1 MAIAERTGE
10 QPDRVGYMVRSWIRD
25 GLLPRP
31 KIVPIPGSRGTRG
44 DYSEA
49 VLIGYLAVKL
59 LRPKGKPLTI
69 RVEWPTRE
77 DMEAMKEGLRLTAKY
92 MEWLQKE
99 HGLSLSEIVALQDSG
114 QLPPP
119 PPALLEERALLA
131 ARPKRKPYVHLI
143 RLNTKTLARLIP
155 ITRGEV
161 NPEIWLNAGSLTPAD
176 LAEAIGARSAVQA
189 YAEYKAVSKIW
200 EAVAEAETGIKPSD
214 VIPIDNDVI
223 AYQGKEEIWRL
234 TESKW
239 ANIKNGPG
247 TENELEG
254 VRQAEEPK
262 VLEKGNSD
270 KLQTE
275 TKEVFNN
282 DHTKRK
288 RPAGKQ
294 GGQK

>member
-59 LRPKGKPLTI
+59 LHPRGKPLTI
-69 RVEWPTRE
+69 RFDWPTKE
-77 DMEAMKEGLRLTAKY
+77 EMEEAAEGLRWTAKY
-92 MEWLQKE
+92 MEWLRKE
-99 HGLSLSEIVALQDSG
+99 HGLSLSEIAALEDTG

-131 ARPKRKPYVHLI
+131 ARPKRKPHTHMV
-143 RLNTKTLARLIP
+143 RLNTQTLARLMP
-155 ITRGEV
+155 VARGEID
-161 NPEIWLNAGSLTPAD
+161 PEAWLNADDTTMLQGWEDYQVLM
-176 LAEAIGARSAVQA
+176 
-189 YAEYKAVSKIW
+189 KIW
-200 EAVAEAETGIKPSD
+200 EAVAEAETGIKPSH
-214 VIPIDNDVI
+214 ITRTGADVI
-223 AYQGKEEIWRL
+223 AYHGGKPIWGL
-234 TESKW
+234 TKSKW
-239 ANIKNGPG
+239 ANIKSDPG
-247 TENELEG
+247 TENGLEG
-254 VRQAEEPK
+254 GGQAEETK
-262 VLEKGNSD
+262 VLVKGNSD

-275 TKEVFNN
+275 EVFNN

>member
-59 LRPKGKPLTI
+59 LRPRGKPITI
-69 RVEWPTRE
+69 SFEWPDLE
-77 DMEAMKEGLRLTAKY
+77 FMEEVSEGLQWTAKY

-99 HGLSLSEIVALQDSG
+99 HGLSLGDMLALETSRH
-114 QLPPP
+114 LPPP
-119 PPALLEERALLA
+119 PPALIEERALQA
-131 ARPKRKPYVHLI
+131 ARPKRKPTIHLV
-143 RLNTKTLARLIP
+143 RLNTQTLARLMP
-155 ITRGEV
+155 VARGEID
-161 NPEIWLNAGSLTPAD
+161 PEAWLNADDLTMLQGWED
-176 LAEAIGARSAVQA
+176 YQVLL
-189 YAEYKAVSKIW
+189 KIW
-200 EAVAEAETGIKPSD
+200 EAVAQAETGIKPSN
-214 VIPIDNDVI
+214 VALIDNDVI
-223 AYQGKEEIWRL
+223 AYQGEEEIWRL
-234 TESKW
+234 TKSKW
-239 ANIKNGPG
+239 ANIKDDPG
-247 TENELEG
+247 TEGGLEG
-254 VRQAEEPK
+254 GGQVEETK
-262 VLEKGNSD
+262 VLVKGNSD

-275 TKEVFNN
+275 EVFNN